1 MLFNTWGYVLLLLLA
16 VPLHWLLPGNRTRTP
31 LLCAVSLLF
40 YCMWR
45 WEFAILVLVSA
56 MTDYTCSLRM
66 AATDDARRRRA
77 WLLVSL
83 VLNFGLLVAFKYTYF
98 IWDNVRLIGG
108 AAGADIPELTDLGV
122 RIILPLGISFYTFQT
137 VSYSIDVYRRVITP
151 TRDFVTFLTYVTF
164 WPQLIA
170 GPVLRASEVIPQL
183 EAKRRFN
190 ASLLCSGLV
199 LVITGLFKKVVLADN
214 ISGMVDE
221 AFAMNV
227 VGMTAPDVWVANFLF
242 GFQIYFDFA
251 GYSDIAIGSAM
262 MLGLQFPKNF
272 NWPYMA
278 LSPRD
283 FWSRWHISLSS
294 WIRDYLYL
302 PLTGERFRTHSVG
315 GISVA
320 ASQGGS
326 RRNRALLLTWFIM
339 GLWHGAAWTFAL
351 WGMYHAAL
359 ILLYRAVRP
368 LRNLP
373 ERRPTLAWLLML
385 PLAMAGWIAF
395 RAASM
400 PQALAMFARIL
411 DPRAYSLAG
420 RSVDMYAYFWAGALT
435 LGMGIAFLV
444 QRRLEQT
451 PAPRALALP
460 AMSLM
465 LAAMVCGVL
474 ICMRSVQQFIYF
486 QF

>member
-1 MLFNTWGYVLLLLLA
+1 MLFNSWGYVLLMLLA
-16 VPLHWLLPGNRTRTP
+16 VPLHWMLPGNRTRTP

-45 WEFAILVLVSA
+45 WEFAFLVLASA
-56 MTDYTCSLRM
+56 LTDYTCALRM
-66 AATDDARRRRA
+66 SATDNARRRRA
-77 WLLVSL
+77 WLSL
-83 VLNFGLLVAFKYTYF
+83 SLFVNFGLLITFKYTYF

-108 AAGADIPELTDLGV
+108 DGVPELADLGV

-137 VSYSIDVYRRVITP
+137 VSYSIDVYRRVIRP

-170 GPVLRASEVIPQL
+170 GPVLRASEVVPQL
-183 EAKRRFN
+183 KGHRTFN
-190 ASLLCSGLV
+190 LNLLCSGLV
-199 LVITGLFKKVVLADN
+199 LVVTGLFKKVVIADN

-221 AFAMNV
+221 AFALGV
-227 VGMTAPDVWVANFLF
+227 AGMTAPDVWVANFLF

-262 MLGLQFPKNF
+262 MLGMYFPKNF

-278 LSPRD
+278 RSPRD

-302 PLTGERFRTHSVG
+302 PLTGERFKTHSVG
-315 GISVA
+315 GISEA
-320 ASQGGS
+320 ATKGGG

-351 WGMYHAAL
+351 WGMYHAVL
-359 ILLYRAVRP
+359 ILVYRLVP
-368 LRNLP
+368 FLRRLP
-373 ERRPTLAWLLML
+373 DRRPVLSWLLML

-395 RAASM
+395 RATSM
-400 PQALAMFARIL
+400 PQALSMFARI
-411 DPRAYSLAG
+411 
-420 RSVDMYAYFWAGALT
+420 
-435 LGMGIAFLV
+435 
-444 QRRLEQT
+444 
-451 PAPRALALP
+451 
-460 AMSLM
+460 
-465 LAAMVCGVL
+465 
-474 ICMRSVQQFIYF
+474 
-486 QF
+486 

>member
-1 MLFNTWGYVLLLLLA
+1 MLFNSWGYVLLMLLA

-45 WEFAILVLVSA
+45 WEFSVLVLASA
-56 MTDYTCSLRM
+56 LTDYTCALRM
-66 AATDDARRRRA
+66 AATDNRKRRRA
-77 WLLVSL
+77 WLSL
-83 VLNFGLLVAFKYTYF
+83 SLFVNFGLLIAFKYTYF

-108 AAGADIPELTDLGV
+108 DGVPELADLGV

-137 VSYSIDVYRRVITP
+137 VSYSIDVYRRVIQP

-170 GPVLRASEVIPQL
+170 GPVLRASEVVPQL
-183 EAKRRFN
+183 KAHRRFDVN
-190 ASLLCSGLV
+190 MLCGGLV
-199 LVITGLFKKVVLADN
+199 LVVTGLFKKVVIADN

-227 VGMTAPDVWVANFLF
+227 ASLTAPDVWVANFLF

-262 MLGLQFPKNF
+262 MLGMYFPKNF

-278 LSPRD
+278 RSPRD

-302 PLTGERFRTHSVG
+302 PLTGERFKTHSVG
-315 GISVA
+315 GISEA
-320 ASQGGS
+320 ATKGGS
-326 RRNRALLLTWFIM
+326 RRNGALLLTWFIM

-359 ILLYRAVRP
+359 ILLYRTFKP
-368 LRNLP
+368 LRVLP
-373 ERRPTLAWLLML
+373 DRRPMLSWLIML

-395 RAASM
+395 RATSM
-400 PQALAMFARIL
+400 PQALSMFARIF
-411 DPRAYSLAG
+411 DPTAYTLSGRA
-420 RSVDMYAYFWAGALT
+420 VDMYAYFWAGAIT
-435 LGMGIAFLV
+435 LGMTIAFGV
-444 QRRLEQT
+444 QRSLERS

-460 AMSLM
+460 AMGLM
-465 LAAMVCGVL
+465 LATMVCCVL
-474 ICMRSVQQFIYF
+474 ICMRTVQQFIYF